1 MNIPRTAQR
10 IVATSAIAFVVA
22 ACGQQSDETVGQKID
37 GAIASTEQAANK
49 AGQDVQA
56 VASEVRRE
64 GQEAAQAVASSANDV
79 AITTR
84 VKAALAADSQLSALS
99 INVDTVNSVVS
110 LYGPAPSA
118 EAIERASML
127 AKAVEGVTEVNNRLV
142 VSAS

>member
-1 MNIPRTAQR
+1 MDIPRTAQR
-10 IVATSAIAFVVA
+10 IVATSAIAFAVA
-22 ACGQQSDETVGQKID
+22 ACGQQSDATVGQKID
-37 GAIASTEQAANK
+37 GAIASTEQAANQ

-56 VASEVRRE
+56 VATEVRRE
-64 GQEAAQAVASSANDV
+64 GQEAAQAVASSASDV
-79 AITTR
+79 AITAR

-118 EAIERASML
+118 EAIERASVL
-127 AKAVEGVTEVNNRLV
+127 AKAVEGVTAVNNRLV